1 MKWKNEHTKHSVKYR
16 KINRYVMPRTC
27 WENPVPAEKRT
38 FLTVR
43 ELEIYTGLVR
53 DLTMNIIKGEKFK
66 DYIYIMQLQL
76 QE

>member
-1 MKWKNEHTKHSVKYR
+1 
-16 KINRYVMPRTC
+16 MPRTC